1 MGNRVKLPKLAMAYT
16 QLPEP
21 EQHTRDKIEYV
32 IEQTKTRT
40 KFWEASVAAH
50 DENPSYAVKRYCE
63 ENDLEFPEQD
73 CKDLEDE
80 AVQTIKFWK
89 HKFAKLRPYAAATQF
104 GLEID
109 RLPSSTNK
117 TNSYP
122 SGHSTQGYLAGL
134 YVSSIYPSHSVGIME
149 AGLECGI
156 GRIKAGFHYL
166 DDHEAGIKLAT
177 QLFKLIKT

>member
-1 MGNRVKLPKLAMAYT
+1 MGKRVKLPKLAMAYT

-32 IEQTKTRT
+32 IEQTKTRN

-50 DENPSYAVKRYCE
+50 DENPSYAVKQYCE
-63 ENDLEFPEQD
+63 ENDIEFPEQD

-122 SGHSTQGYLAGL
+122 SGHSTQGYLSGLYVAGL
-134 YVSSIYPSHSVGIME
+134 YPDYADGLIT

-166 DDHEAGIKLAT
+166 NDHHGGIHLAE
-177 QLFKLIKT
+177 QLYRLIKK